1 MQDALEASLGPE
13 AKSLSAATISRFK
26 SRWEDERQALSQRD
40 LSSKRYVCFW
50 IDGVCFNVRMDED
63 KQRIL
68 VIIGVAEDSVKEF
81 VAIEDG
87 CRESEHSWLMMF
99 ERPEATRL

>member
-50 IDGVCFNVRMDED
+50 IDGVCFNVRMDEA
-63 KQRIL
+63 KQCIL
-68 VIIGVAEDSVKEF
+68 VIIGVTEDGINEF

-87 CRESEHSWLMMF
+87 CRESKHSWLMMLD
-99 ERPEATRL
+99 RPEATRT